1 MKVWVALFKTP
12 RLIDA
17 KVMYQDERPSLSQM
31 LKLGL
36 DLNVDRGDWVHAC
49 GPFPLPESIE
59 QLRHDAWSKGWDS
72 LEGALLDQLGIKD
85 EECNGIENVIK
96 DLVNRCKGFKA
107 WRTYHV
113 ARRKR

>member
-1 MKVWVALFKTP
+1 
-12 RLIDA
+12 
-17 KVMYQDERPSLSQM
+17 
-31 LKLGL
+31 
-36 DLNVDRGDWVHAC
+36 
-49 GPFPLPESIE
+49 LPESIE